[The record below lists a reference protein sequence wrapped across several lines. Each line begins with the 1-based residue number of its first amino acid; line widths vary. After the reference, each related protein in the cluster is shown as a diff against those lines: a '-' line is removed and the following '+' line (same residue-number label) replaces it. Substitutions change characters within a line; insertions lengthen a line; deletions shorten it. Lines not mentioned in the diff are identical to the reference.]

1 MYLYKQ
7 KRKDGDTYLSIKE
20 KYYVP
25 KKGTRERTVEGIG
38 LLSELK
44 KTIDDPIAHYE
55 NYARE
60 LTEKAKKERSVT
72 VTINRNEKLEVGTND
87 MRNVGYGIIKSLY
100 KELEL
105 DKFWNWKT
113 RGGGR

>member
-38 LLSELK
+38 LLSELNK
-44 KTIDDPIAHYE
+44 KL
-55 NYARE
+55 
-60 LTEKAKKERSVT
+60 LT
-72 VTINRNEKLEVGTND
+72 
-87 MRNVGYGIIKSLY
+87 
-100 KELEL
+100 
-105 DKFWNWKT
+105 
-113 RGGGR
+113 